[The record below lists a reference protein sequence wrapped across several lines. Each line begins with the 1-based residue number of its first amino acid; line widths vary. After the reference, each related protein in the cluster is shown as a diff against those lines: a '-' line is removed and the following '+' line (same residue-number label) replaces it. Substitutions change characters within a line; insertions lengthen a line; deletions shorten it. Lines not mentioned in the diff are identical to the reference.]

1 MEENVTLLAAFG
13 AGLLSFISPCVLPL
27 VPGYLSYVSGLS
39 LDELRGTSAR
49 ATTEPSAARGRVVV
63 ASLAFILGFSLVFVA
78 LGATA
83 SAAGQFLIERL
94 PILSRL
100 AGAVII
106 LFGLHTMGVLR
117 IEWLYQTKQVQTK
130 RKPAGP
136 IGAMLV
142 GAAFAFGWTPCLGPI
157 LAGILAVGA
166 SRETV
171 GDAVQLLATYSLGLG
186 VPFLV
191 TGLAIN
197 KFFGAMARIRR
208 HYHKIELVSGALL
221 VIIGL
226 LIFTNRFTVI
236 AQWLS
241 PFCRFLETAGL
252 SLRSSVFGLQ
262 SSQDNSIDAWLR
274 ARRQFTRSGL
284 GEGCRHVA
292 PELLVE
298 LVECDAKGRR
308 YGRHDSHVLSQRE
321 QQPPQA
327 FRAVPCSN
335 KVEYGVRPVAVGGGK
350 ACHRWDR
357 TPGDGCAYHAQI
369 LRRPRAALVVRKPLD
384 QKRSSPA
391 RPRNDLEREHMREL
405 VHDDASA
412 AVQRLQ

>member
-100 AGAVII
+100 AGVVII
-106 LFGLHTMGVLR
+106 IFGLHTMGVLR

-136 IGAMLV
+136 VGAMLV

-208 HYHKIELVSGALL
+208 HYHAIELVSGALL

-241 PFCRFLETAGL
+241 PYL
-252 SLRSSVFGLQ
+252 
-262 SSQDNSIDAWLR
+262 
-274 ARRQFTRSGL
+274 
-284 GEGCRHVA
+284 
-292 PELLVE
+292 
-298 LVECDAKGRR
+298 
-308 YGRHDSHVLSQRE
+308 
-321 QQPPQA
+321 
-327 FRAVPCSN
+327 
-335 KVEYGVRPVAVGGGK
+335 PV
-350 ACHRWDR
+350 
-357 TPGDGCAYHAQI
+357 Y
-369 LRRPRAALVVRKPLD
+369 
-384 QKRSSPA
+384 
-391 RPRNDLEREHMREL
+391 
-405 VHDDASA
+405 
-412 AVQRLQ
+412 